1 MTPELLALAA
11 RLNLVL
17 AGAIFIVLFLR
28 APARAVFGARIAYAL
43 WALPAVAAAAAL
55 LPARVVEIALPIE
68 SLAAVSGSSPQ
79 ATASA
84 GPGAAGVS
92 WLRLDWPTL
101 LFATWSFGA
110 AFALALIGFRQA
122 RYVRALGALEPF
134 AAHGPGVYRAQSREA
149 GPAVVG
155 VIRPIIVTPADFEA
169 RYDAREQH
177 AVIAHERAH
186 LRRCDPLINAAVSLA
201 QCAFWFN
208 PLVHVGARALR
219 IDQELACDET
229 VIAAN
234 AAGRRVYAEA
244 MLKAHPA
251 LPLGPLGCAWPN
263 TDFHRLKERI
273 AMLKRTS
280 PSRVRLIV
288 GASAAALAALTLGA
302 VAWSAQPAR
311 LEFAAAH
318 GPHVAAPD
326 KADGEDVEDQ
336 ADGEALE
343 GGEADDDD
351 AFEAQMDALDAETEA
366 LAEQLAALHAR
377 RAAAIRAH
385 VAASIPSEAE
395 LEAIQRE
402 AMAAAEAAIAAHR
415 VQIWAHAAAAAHTQ
429 EIQRATLAI
438 TERALALASAE
449 MRGEL
454 TEEERERLERE
465 IEAHAE
471 RIEAWAERF
480 AAEIETAED
489 AADAPE

>member
-1 MTPELLALAA
+1 MTAEFLALAA

-17 AGAIFIVLFLR
+17 ASAIFIVLFLR

-101 LFATWSFGA
+101 LFATWSLGA

-155 VIRPIIVTPADFEA
+155 VIRPIIVTPADFES
-169 RYDAREQH
+169 RYDAREQR
-177 AVIAHERAH
+177 AVIAHERTH
-186 LRRCDPLINAAVSLA
+186 LRRGDPLINAAVSLA

-318 GPHVAAPD
+318 GPYVAAPD

-343 GGEADDDD
+343 GGEADD
-351 AFEAQMDALDAETEA
+351 AFEVQMDALDAEREA
-366 LAEQLAALHAR
+366 LAEQLAAVHAR

-395 LEAIQRE
+395 LEAIRRE

-415 VQIWAHAAAAAHTQ
+415 AEMRAHAAAAHTE
-429 EIQRATLAI
+429 EIRQATLAI

-449 MRGEL
+449 MGGEL

-465 IEAHAE
+465 IEAHAA
-471 RIEAWAERF
+471 RIEAWAARF
-480 AAEIETAED
+480 AAEIEAAES
-489 AADAPE
+489 AADAPD